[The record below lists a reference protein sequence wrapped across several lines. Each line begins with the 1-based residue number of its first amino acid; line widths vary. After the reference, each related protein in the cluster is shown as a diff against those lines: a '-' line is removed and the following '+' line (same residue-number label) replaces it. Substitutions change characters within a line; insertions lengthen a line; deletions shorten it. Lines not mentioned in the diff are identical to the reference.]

1 MSEETSKVD
10 ELSEVSEADPQPTES
25 TTEVKEEN
33 TTGVSSEF
41 INVQKSKKKDVPV
54 VKEAKAE
61 KEKTEAVNN
70 IKLDV
75 KEHIIKAIQ
84 PGTTVQANFKSLELV
99 IRAEVKEGDK
109 PVDALNRLREA
120 VFAVR
125 KNRKLP
131 GGCSYESSIGRSPG
145 QVIAALDRAIAV
157 TGEIDAVI
165 EVF

>member
-1 MSEETSKVD
+1 MSDETNKLEEP
-10 ELSEVSEADPQPTES
+10 SEVSEANPRSAEATPEAEDAAS
-25 TTEVKEEN
+25 
-33 TTGVSSEF
+33 VSSEF
-41 INVQKSKKKDVPV
+41 IKVQKSKKKDVPV
-54 VKEAKAE
+54 VKEAKPE
-61 KEKTEAVNN
+61 KGKTEAVNN

-75 KEHIIKAIQ
+75 KEHIVKAIQ
-84 PGTTVQANFKSLELV
+84 PGTTIQANFKSLELV

-120 VFAVR
+120 IFAVR
-125 KNRKLP
+125 KNKKLQK
-131 GGCSYESSIGRSPG
+131 GCSYESSIGRSPG